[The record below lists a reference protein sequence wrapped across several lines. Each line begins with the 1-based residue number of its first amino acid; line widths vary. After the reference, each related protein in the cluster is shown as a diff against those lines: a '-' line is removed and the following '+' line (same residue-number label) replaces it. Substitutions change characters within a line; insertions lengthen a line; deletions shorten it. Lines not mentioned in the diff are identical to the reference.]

1 VRQLRSRVTRSTGT
15 AIVVLAIAAP
25 SAALAGCSSKPA
37 AASRKETYWRKVGT
51 WSGHDRL
58 QTESWPGDTGA
69 MRIRWNTSHSREGGV
84 FQLTIHS
91 AISGRP
97 MQTVVDQAG
106 DGEGTA
112 YFSDDPRAFFA
123 VVDSKNIDWTF
134 TIEEPVDVIITPK

>member
-1 VRQLRSRVTRSTGT
+1 MRS
-15 AIVVLAIAAP
+15 AIVALAIATSGAW
-25 SAALAGCSSKPA
+25 LAGCSSKPA
-37 AASRKETYWRKVGT
+37 AASRKETFWRKVGT

-69 MRIRWNTSHSREGGV
+69 MRIRWSTTRAAADGR

-97 MQTVVDQAG
+97 MQTVVDETTNS
-106 DGEGTA
+106 EGTA
-112 YFSDDPRAFFA
+112 YFSDDPRVFFA

-134 TIEEPVDVIITPK
+134 TIEEPVDVIITPR

>member
-1 VRQLRSRVTRSTGT
+1 VRPLRSRVTRAAGT
-15 AIVVLAIAAP
+15 AVAVLAIAVS
-25 SAALAGCSSKPA
+25 SAAFAGCFSKPA
-37 AASRKETYWRKVGT
+37 AASRRETFWRNVGT

-69 MRIRWNTSHSREGGV
+69 MRIRWNTKHAREGGV

-106 DGEGTA
+106 DGEGTE
-112 YFSDDPRAFFA
+112 YFSDDPRVFFA

>member
-1 VRQLRSRVTRSTGT
+1 LT
-15 AIVVLAIAAP
+15 ARLKTAAAVLAIAVW
-25 SAALAGCSSKPA
+25 SAAFAGCSSRPA
-37 AASRKETYWRKVGT
+37 AASRKETFWRKVGT

-69 MRIRWNTSHSREGGV
+69 MRIRWSTSHAGEAGV

-97 MQTVVDQAG
+97 MQTVVDHTG
-106 DGEGTA
+106 NGEGTE
-112 YFSDDPRAFFA
+112 YFSDDPRVFFA
-123 VVDSKNIDWTF
+123 VVDAKNLDWTF

>member
-1 VRQLRSRVTRSTGT
+1 
-15 AIVVLAIAAP
+15 
-25 SAALAGCSSKPA
+25 
-37 AASRKETYWRKVGT
+37 
-51 WSGHDRL
+51 
-58 QTESWPGDTGA
+58 
-69 MRIRWNTSHSREGGV
+69 M

-97 MQTVVDQAG
+97 MQVVVDQAG

-112 YFSDDPRAFFA
+112 YFSDDPRVFFA

>member
-1 VRQLRSRVTRSTGT
+1 
-15 AIVVLAIAAP
+15 
-25 SAALAGCSSKPA
+25 
-37 AASRKETYWRKVGT
+37 
-51 WSGHDRL
+51 
-58 QTESWPGDTGA
+58 
-69 MRIRWNTSHSREGGV
+69 MRIRWNTSKAREGAL

-97 MQTVVDQAG
+97 MQTVVDQTA

-112 YFSDDPRAFFA
+112 YFSDDPRVFFA

>member
-1 VRQLRSRVTRSTGT
+1 MVRRARI
-15 AIVVLAIAAP
+15 AIVALAIAA
-25 SAALAGCSSKPA
+25 SCAWVAACSSKPA
-37 AASRKETYWRKVGT
+37 AASRKETYWRPVGT
-51 WSGHDRL
+51 WSGHSQV

-69 MRIRWNTSHSREGGV
+69 MRIRWSTSHAGADGS

-97 MQTVVDQAG
+97 MQTVVDHAG

-112 YFSDDPRAFFA
+112 YFSDDPRVFFA
-123 VVDSKNIDWTF
+123 VVDSKNLDWTF